1 MAGVPGLAPKVIT
14 WEERIKVLSYCAD
27 GWSRCRGVMH
37 GEMRGPP
44 IKSSPNARRVRQE
57 LVVVRMKEVS
67 REELYTTAKY
77 GRVCPMSRGS
87 SNAGHR

>member
-1 MAGVPGLAPKVIT
+1 MQTVG
-14 WEERIKVLSYCAD
+14 
-27 GWSRCRGVMH
+27 RGV
-37 GEMRGPP
+37 GGLC
-44 IKSSPNARRVRQE
+44 IVKCGVAYKVVSYARRVRQE

-67 REELYTTAKY
+67 REELYTTVKY